1 MKIFLDTAGFLW
13 YNRRAPSCCD
23 IICRIGCKKF
33 LTFFLFARII
43 LFVGREW
50 FRSKLEKI
58 MPYTKNEEFAIRA
71 AAPLN
76 KEVAAKLASDFGKT
90 TRSVISKAISMKV
103 EYHKEEKAT
112 AQAKVRKAEVVR
124 QIESALG
131 VECNSLVNAN
141 AKDLATLLDAVS

>member
-1 MKIFLDTAGFLW
+1 
-13 YNRRAPSCCD
+13 
-23 IICRIGCKKF
+23 
-33 LTFFLFARII
+33 
-43 LFVGREW
+43 
-50 FRSKLEKI
+50 
-58 MPYTKNEEFAIRA
+58 MPYTLNQEQKIRES
-71 AAPLN
+71 APVN
-76 KEVAAKLASDFGKT
+76 KAKAEKLASDFGKT

>member
-1 MKIFLDTAGFLW
+1 
-13 YNRRAPSCCD
+13 
-23 IICRIGCKKF
+23 
-33 LTFFLFARII
+33 
-43 LFVGREW
+43 
-50 FRSKLEKI
+50 
-58 MPYTKNEEFAIRA
+58 MPYTLNQEQKIRNS
-71 AAPLN
+71 APVN
-76 KEVAAKLASDFGKT
+76 KEIAEKLASEFGVT

>member
-1 MKIFLDTAGFLW
+1 
-13 YNRRAPSCCD
+13 
-23 IICRIGCKKF
+23 
-33 LTFFLFARII
+33 
-43 LFVGREW
+43 
-50 FRSKLEKI
+50 

-131 VECNSLVNAN
+131 VECSSLVNAN